1 MISRKFSLLML
12 KLHFIILGT
21 KYLNGVAEMPPEFQA
36 VVVLS
41 TIALW
46 AQ

>member
-1 MISRKFSLLML
+1 MLMRKF
-12 KLHFIILGT
+12 HFIVQGT
-21 KYLNGVAEMPPEFQA
+21 KYLNGVAEMPKEFQA
-36 VVVLS
+36 VVALS